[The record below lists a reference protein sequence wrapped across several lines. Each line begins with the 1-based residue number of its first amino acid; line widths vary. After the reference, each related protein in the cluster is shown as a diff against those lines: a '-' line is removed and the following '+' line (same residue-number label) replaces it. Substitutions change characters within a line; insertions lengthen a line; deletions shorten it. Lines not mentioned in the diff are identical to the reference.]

1 MPVWLVALVLAG
13 AAPLV
18 VRLLGDRLARQLG
31 DRTDKIVAELGRVA
45 RKRHAAAPREDA
57 S

>member
-18 VRLLGDRLARQLG
+18 VRLLGDGLARRLAA
-31 DRTDKIVAELGRVA
+31 RTDKIAAEIGRAA
-45 RKRHAAAPREDA
+45 RKRQAAARREDA